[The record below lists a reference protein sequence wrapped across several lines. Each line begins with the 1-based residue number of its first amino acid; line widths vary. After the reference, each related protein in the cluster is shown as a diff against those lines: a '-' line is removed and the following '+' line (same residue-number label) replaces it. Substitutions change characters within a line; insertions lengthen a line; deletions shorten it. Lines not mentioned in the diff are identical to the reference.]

1 MATPYLQYAD
11 MINRGGDFSQ
21 GLSALGQTIDQ
32 ERMMQRQAQQDAQ
45 TRRLSD
51 LQIESAGL
59 NFAQDKARSLA
70 DINQYETQG
79 EGDFTQQLAAA
90 EAAKTKEMQMQK
102 QREAKQKGMETYLNT
117 ISILD
122 KMPNLDEA
130 TKTAIGKEFLKQNPE
145 YAPIA
150 EKLTFVSSKGVKAA
164 REFGEGEL
172 KDPVTGKPLPAG
184 YYETEGTWTGD
195 AANPVKL
202 TNYKLVEKK
211 TDYKSRERIAGDK
224 TVFEESL
231 DGGKTWKKVSE
242 GPRYKPAQAGGGN
255 GKPEKPL
262 PPSALKLRQD
272 ALDAVG
278 VASGIQADVDGFIG
292 LIDSG
297 KLDLGPIKNLG
308 NRALNFA
315 GISTEESANLTNFKT
330 SLEKLRNDI
339 LVLAKGVQ
347 TDGDALR
354 AYNTLVENINDE
366 KVVRQQLV
374 KIKENNARNERL
386 QLAKVD
392 TIQNEYGKGAL
403 DTSGYT
409 GQKAAIGK
417 SPKQPAK
424 VGRFTIEEVK

>member
-70 DINQYETQG
+70 DINQYGTQG

-90 EAAKTKEMQMQK
+90 EVAKTKEMQMQK

-202 TNYKLVEKK
+202 TSYKLIEDKQPKHVPEGAAVPDGKGGWKIPAPKKEKPIIINTGGRGSGK
-211 TDYKSRERIAGDK
+211 PPVGYRFTADGNLEAIPGGPADQKVTAAGKAQEGGVAAIDTAINSINDLLTHPGRLSATGFSSLTNKIAIPGGAASTFLTKLDAFKSQMFVPMVQQLKGMGQLSDAEGKRLVAAVGALEPNMSEREFKSSLETILAELKSTRERVA
-224 TVFEESL
+224 
-231 DGGKTWKKVSE
+231 
-242 GPRYKPAQAGGGN
+242 
-255 GKPEKPL
+255 KPL
-262 PPSALKLRQD
+262 TRAEYTP
-272 ALDAVG
+272 AVP
-278 VASGIQADVDGFIG
+278 VTPQNRPKSKKADPLGI
-292 LIDSG
+292 L
-297 KLDLGPIKNLG
+297 
-308 NRALNFA
+308 
-315 GISTEESANLTNFKT
+315 
-330 SLEKLRNDI
+330 
-339 LVLAKGVQ
+339 
-347 TDGDALR
+347 
-354 AYNTLVENINDE
+354 
-366 KVVRQQLV
+366 
-374 KIKENNARNERL
+374 
-386 QLAKVD
+386 
-392 TIQNEYGKGAL
+392 
-403 DTSGYT
+403 
-409 GQKAAIGK
+409 
-417 SPKQPAK
+417 
-424 VGRFTIEEVK
+424 